1 MNRTPRAFS
10 GFPLKVEGTPP
21 HSSGLGAATPALESP
36 TLKVS
41 PLPNHPLLTRP
52 DHPSNPSLSATFSAT
67 FLSLKLHEG
76 LFHDAQHLAQSVVM
90 D

>member
-1 MNRTPRAFS
+1 MGLCHRTPRALS
-10 GFPLKVEGTPP
+10 GFPLKVEGSPP
-21 HSSGLGAATPALESP
+21 RSSGAGAATPALEST

-52 DHPSNPSLSATFSAT
+52 GHLSNPSLSATFSAT

-76 LFHDAQHLAQSVVM
+76 LFP
-90 D
+90 